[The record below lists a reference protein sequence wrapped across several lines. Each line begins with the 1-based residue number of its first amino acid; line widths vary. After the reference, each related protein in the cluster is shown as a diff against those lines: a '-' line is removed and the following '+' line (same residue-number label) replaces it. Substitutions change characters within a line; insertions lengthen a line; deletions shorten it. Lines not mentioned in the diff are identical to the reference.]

1 MPSHLHEDTEKTFI
15 TPESG
20 TSPEIK
26 FTRLLILTS
35 EAFKIVRNKCS
46 LSHPIYGIYITENS
60 IDQEELQKFNS
71 SKEVFWT

>member
-1 MPSHLHEDTEKTFI
+1 MPSHLHEDTEKTLI

-46 LSHPIYGIYITENS
+46 LSHPIYGICIIENS
-60 IDQEELQKFNS
+60 IDQEELQQFNS
-71 SKEVFWT
+71 SK